1 MWLCCTLAYGASV
14 LARHVGLAV
23 AGRLAGWQGMDD
35 WLSPLSVHA
44 CVRMRCACSATSA
57 VAVLQPGPWCICAGQ
72 ACGTGHGRQA
82 GWLAVCMGSDRH
94 AYICMTKTRSS
105 TDQMRMAVG
114 GWLPTGATLGP
125 AQSRGKNI
133 E

>member
-44 CVRMRCACSATSA
+44 CVRMRAHALRVQCNKCSGC
-57 VAVLQPGPWCICAGQ
+57 VAAWPMVHLCWPGMWDWPW
-72 ACGTGHGRQA
+72 QA
-82 GWLAVCMGSDRH
+82 GWLAGSMH
-94 AYICMTKTRSS
+94 
-105 TDQMRMAVG
+105 
-114 GWLPTGATLGP
+114 
-125 AQSRGKNI
+125 GK
-133 E
+133 